1 MGGSMAVYSAVKVT
15 LILGDDLGK
24 TLDTET
30 FVHKLQMLARDAGYE
45 NFQQTVEAIKLITWG

>member
-1 MGGSMAVYSAVKVT
+1 MAIYSAVKVT

-45 NFQQTVEAIKLITWG
+45 NFQQTVEQIKLLTWG